1 LDAGQSGI
9 SKMRILGILALVLT
23 LAGCTG
29 DRLRQ
34 SANEQ
39 RQAVVAI

>member
-1 LDAGQSGI
+1 MICL
-9 SKMRILGILALVLT
+9 MRILGILALMLT

-39 RQAVVAI
+39 VVAAI

>member
-1 LDAGQSGI
+1 
-9 SKMRILGILALVLT
+9 MRIVGILALVFALSS
-23 LAGCTG
+23 CTG

-39 RQAVVAI
+39 VVVAI

>member
-1 LDAGQSGI
+1 
-9 SKMRILGILALVLT
+9 MRVMGILALVLT

-39 RQAVVAI
+39 PQVVVAI

>member
-1 LDAGQSGI
+1 
-9 SKMRILGILALVLT
+9 MRIIGILALVFT

-29 DRLRQ
+29 DRFRQ

-39 RQAVVAI
+39 RQVVVAI

>member
-1 LDAGQSGI
+1 
-9 SKMRILGILALVLT
+9 MRILGILALILT

-34 SANEQ
+34 SGNGGDL
-39 RQAVVAI
+39 R

>member
-1 LDAGQSGI
+1 MICLT
-9 SKMRILGILALVLT
+9 RILGILALMLT

-39 RQAVVAI
+39 RQVVVAI